1 MDPDGEIVDV
11 LWTIDGGTIRS
22 GKIIEHSFSTSGLHR
37 ISVIAKDDLGAISCT
52 DLLIFARNID
62 PIAEAG
68 GDNETLVGWPIIL
81 DGSLSKDTPSDRR
94 NLTFVWDIS
103 DMGRYQG
110 EIVELTVEIP
120 GMLDIVLTVT
130 DDDGISAIDRL
141 RIWIKNITITSLE
154 IEMGLDN
161 ERCHCGEERA
171 LRGSICFRIAEPGG
185 HLDPSLTTIWIIVSD
200 RTYIVSPSEDGS
212 FRLDFEAPE
221 KSGRYVITARIDRFG
236 IIGEDSTVLFVDEE
250 RSNMIIFIAS
260 PIVIGAAASILV
272 IAMGTGAVLS
282 TDIGRWKFLL
292 LMVPLFSRL
301 SRDRLLENFERG
313 RIYQYI
319 LMNPGDHFS
328 HIREMLDLNIGT
340 LTYHLTVLERE
351 EYIKSGTYGI
361 YKRFYPHGMKVE
373 GNQMDIQELILNN
386 LYDNPGMSQKEIA
399 QSLGIHVSTVNY
411 HVNMMVGAG
420 LLTHYKKGQ
429 VQRYVVHSLP
439 TVIPEAI

>member
-1 MDPDGEIVDV
+1 M
-11 LWTIDGGTIRS
+11 
-22 GKIIEHSFSTSGLHR
+22 
-37 ISVIAKDDLGAISCT
+37 
-52 DLLIFARNID
+52 
-62 PIAEAG
+62 
-68 GDNETLVGWPIIL
+68 
-81 DGSLSKDTPSDRR
+81 
-94 NLTFVWDIS
+94 
-103 DMGRYQG
+103 
-110 EIVELTVEIP
+110 
-120 GMLDIVLTVT
+120 
-130 DDDGISAIDRL
+130 
-141 RIWIKNITITSLE
+141 
-154 IEMGLDN
+154 
-161 ERCHCGEERA
+161 
-171 LRGSICFRIAEPGG
+171 
-185 HLDPSLTTIWIIVSD
+185 
-200 RTYIVSPSEDGS
+200 SPSEDGS

-236 IIGEDSTVLFVDEE
+236 IIAEDSTVLFVEEE
-250 RSNMIIFIAS
+250 RSNMISSIAS